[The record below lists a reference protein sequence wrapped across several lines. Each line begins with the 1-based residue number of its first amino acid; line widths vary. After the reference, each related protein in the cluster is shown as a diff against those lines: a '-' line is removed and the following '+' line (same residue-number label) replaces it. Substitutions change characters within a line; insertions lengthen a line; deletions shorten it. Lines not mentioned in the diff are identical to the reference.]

1 MPSPLFNPANITC
14 QGNGT
19 QRSLDVMSELFN
31 HRVLMLNS
39 EVTTATCSQLIADLL
54 VLEYKDPHAP
64 VTLLISSP
72 GGEVHA
78 GLGLIDVMDD
88 IACPVNTVAFGLV
101 ASMASVILAC
111 GARRRAY
118 PNSQILLHQLMT
130 STGVAQQSDIDIL
143 AAQTSA
149 MRGRLDELLARRCGS
164 TPSSIHEL
172 TDRDCWCDAERALE
186 LGIIDE
192 VIGTASGTDAAPC
205 PALMQLG

>member
-88 IACPVNTVAFGLV
+88 IACPVNTVAFRLV
-101 ASMASVILAC
+101 APVWQASSWHAERGVAPTPTARSCCINSST
-111 GARRRAY
+111 ARRRAAKRHRHPCR
-118 PNSQILLHQLMT
+118 PN
-130 STGVAQQSDIDIL
+130 VRD
-143 AAQTSA
+143 
-149 MRGRLDELLARRCGS
+149 AR
-164 TPSSIHEL
+164 
-172 TDRDCWCDAERALE
+172 
-186 LGIIDE
+186 
-192 VIGTASGTDAAPC
+192 TAR
-205 PALMQLG
+205 